1 MKQYVV
7 QFKRG
12 TGATARQTILT
23 GLRAT
28 RRNAWRDSW
37 GRVVQAVDIPDE
49 QATAFEAAMEKA
61 EAVDHWHQK

>member
-12 TGATARQTILT
+12 TGAADRQSILT

-49 QATAFEAAMEKA
+49 NAEKFEEAMEKEA
-61 EAVDHWHQK
+61 AVDHWHQK